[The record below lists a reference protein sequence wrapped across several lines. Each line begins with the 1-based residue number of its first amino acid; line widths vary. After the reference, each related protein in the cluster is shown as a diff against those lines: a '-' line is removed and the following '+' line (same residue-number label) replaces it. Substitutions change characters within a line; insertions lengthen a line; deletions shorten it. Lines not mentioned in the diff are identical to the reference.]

1 MSLSTL
7 NINNLLEEIT
17 DKYLVHSNYAT
28 LRNSCIHLS
37 PVSGVTTEI
46 QKELNHL
53 LAIDKQNATT
63 QLTLNACEK
72 QIQQDLKEKEL
83 DHQESQN
90 DLDLVARLENELLS
104 VQIQK
109 RLIGNELNEIEGEIL
124 RHESYIKEISRQIAL
139 TSQPESTQHP
149 HTDSEPT
156 QHTHTHPEPTQH
168 THTHPEPTQ
177 HTHTHP
183 EPIQH
188 THTHPEPIQHTHTHP
203 NTTEQRP
210 KTTHTHDS
218 THHHVHENE
227 SLEFQKNTLSQKLR
241 QLQETLRDKGILSQK
256 QQRRIEEITSRLT
269 IELPEKQRQRN
280 NRAQARTI
288 RDQARVFEETT
299 EKQLS
304 AKNYRSLQ
312 QSIVDAHEKLQKME
326 HQLMQKATEMSYQTF
341 LTRLRYLLQ
350 SLTLNYQEKEALKQI
365 VSTMEN
371 YLLIQAE
378 KQKQNSIRQLTYR
391 EKETLVQDFLQQ
403 ENRVAQLKKAN
414 PQLHAQNQTLEV
426 ENQQLEHTIKE
437 RGAYRD
443 YLLKI
448 GLFSLLGSGL
458 AVGGG
463 FLGMYLMPMAL
474 ISLCFAP
481 AAVISFITVGVFIA
495 TLAYTL
501 KNNSDNNQLEHN
513 KTKIQQ
519 NRTAISEQS
528 GEIISLEQ
536 EILPALKE
544 KISEAERNLNL
555 LDNKIKDLQQHE
567 ESLLHQAKQ
576 VVVTPTMKP
585 FFSGGAIT
593 QSTINPT
600 TQELE
605 QIQRNTFSC

>member
-1 MSLSTL
+1 MEELSMSLSTL
-7 NINNLLEEIT
+7 NINHLLEQIT
-17 DKYLVHSNYAT
+17 DKYIAHSDYAT

-46 QKELNHL
+46 QKELSRL
-53 LAIDKQNATT
+53 LDIDKQNAAT
-63 QLTLNACEK
+63 QLTLDACKK

-90 DLDLVARLENELLS
+90 DLELVAQLENELLS
-104 VQIQK
+104 AQVQK

-124 RHESYIKEISRQIAL
+124 RHESYIKEIARQIAL
-139 TSQPESTQHP
+139 TSHPES
-149 HTDSEPT
+149 T
-156 QHTHTHPEPTQH
+156 QHTHTHPESTQH
-168 THTHPEPTQ
+168 THTHPESTQ

-183 EPIQH
+183 ESTQH
-188 THTHPEPIQHTHTHP
+188 THTHPESTQHTHTHP
-203 NTTEQRP
+203 E
-210 KTTHTHDS
+210 S
-218 THHHVHENE
+218 TQHHVHESE

-241 QLQETLRDKGILSQK
+241 QLEETFRNKRILSQQ
-256 QQRRIEEITSRLT
+256 QQRRIEEITNRLN

-280 NRAQARTI
+280 DRAKARTI
-288 RDQARVFEETT
+288 RAQAHLYDETI

-326 HQLMQKATEMSYQTF
+326 HQLMQKATERSYQTF

-365 VSTMEN
+365 VSTVEN
-371 YLLIQAE
+371 YLLTQAE
-378 KQKQNSIRQLTYR
+378 KQKQSSIHQLAYR
-391 EKETLVQDFLQQ
+391 EKETLVQDFHQK

-414 PQLHAQNQTLEV
+414 PQLHAQNQTLEE
-426 ENQQLEHTIKE
+426 ENQQLEHTIEE

-481 AAVISFITVGVFIA
+481 AAVISFITVGIFIA
-495 TLAYTL
+495 TLAYTF
-501 KNNSDNNQLEHN
+501 KNNSDNNELERN
-513 KTKIQQ
+513 KTTMQQ
-519 NRTAISEQS
+519 NRTAISKQS

-544 KISEAERNLNL
+544 KINEAERNLNL
-555 LDNKIKDLQQHE
+555 LDNKIKNLQQQE
-567 ESLLHQAKQ
+567 ESLLYQAKQ
-576 VVVTPTMKP
+576 VVVTHTIKP
-585 FFSGGAIT
+585 FFNSGATT

-600 TQELE
+600 AQELE
-605 QIQRNTFSC
+605 QVQRNTLSC

>member
-7 NINNLLEEIT
+7 NINHLLEQIT
-17 DKYLVHSNYAT
+17 DKYIAHSDYAT

-46 QKELNHL
+46 QKELSRL
-53 LAIDKQNATT
+53 LDIDKQNAAT
-63 QLTLNACEK
+63 QLTLDACKK

-90 DLDLVARLENELLS
+90 DLELVAQLENELLS
-104 VQIQK
+104 AQVQK

-124 RHESYIKEISRQIAL
+124 RHESYIKEIARQIAL
-139 TSQPESTQHP
+139 TSHPES
-149 HTDSEPT
+149 T
-156 QHTHTHPEPTQH
+156 QHTHTHPESTQH
-168 THTHPEPTQ
+168 THTHPESTQ

-183 EPIQH
+183 ESTQH
-188 THTHPEPIQHTHTHP
+188 THTHPESTQHTHTHP
-203 NTTEQRP
+203 E
-210 KTTHTHDS
+210 S
-218 THHHVHENE
+218 TQHHVHESE

-241 QLQETLRDKGILSQK
+241 QLEETFRNKRILSQQ
-256 QQRRIEEITSRLT
+256 QQRRIEEITNRLN

-280 NRAQARTI
+280 DRAKARTI
-288 RDQARVFEETT
+288 RAQAHLYDETI

-326 HQLMQKATEMSYQTF
+326 HQLMQKATERSYQTF

-365 VSTMEN
+365 VSTVEN
-371 YLLIQAE
+371 YLLTQAE
-378 KQKQNSIRQLTYR
+378 KQKQSSIHQLAYR
-391 EKETLVQDFLQQ
+391 EKETLVQDFHQK

-414 PQLHAQNQTLEV
+414 PQLHAQNQTLEE
-426 ENQQLEHTIKE
+426 ENQQLEHTIEE

-481 AAVISFITVGVFIA
+481 AAVISFITVGIFIA
-495 TLAYTL
+495 TLAYTF
-501 KNNSDNNQLEHN
+501 KNNSDNNELERN
-513 KTKIQQ
+513 KTTMQQ
-519 NRTAISEQS
+519 NRTAISKQS

-544 KISEAERNLNL
+544 KINEAERNLNL
-555 LDNKIKDLQQHE
+555 LDNKIKNLQQQE
-567 ESLLHQAKQ
+567 ESLLYQAKQ
-576 VVVTPTMKP
+576 VVVTHTIKP
-585 FFSGGAIT
+585 FFNSGATT

-600 TQELE
+600 AQELE
-605 QIQRNTFSC
+605 QVQRNTLSC